1 MDWKTLHEHEMM
13 RVLGNVQTA
22 ADDRDY
28 ASADYLQEA
37 LQRLD
42 HWLLLICDEEE
53 RRARLLAGDGTG
65 GWDGVRNLVRP
76 ETAQLAF
83 FSKPVEAGL
92 LPSGNHV
99 FDRIGRVLNLH
110 PCEVEALLVVFAAH
124 LEPRYQ
130 SLYAVLQDNLNQ
142 PRPTERLLL
151 TVLGRVPD
159 HRVIL
164 SASLAPAGRLMR
176 SGFLQAETGS
186 YPPLGR
192 PFLLADEVVAVIQGA
207 ESPQLPGAL
216 SQKWIRGSG
225 TQPNVNRRQVIYGS
239 GDRSALAR
247 SLCVADDRLLLVA
260 LPKAY
265 PEALAVSQAAWRVGV
280 ALGALPLMD
289 LIELE
294 EHDKVAL
301 GRFIINLTRDLGGSA
316 WLLSDEPL
324 PLGVPHIQSQ
334 PANWSQRRQTWLDEA
349 ARRNHWLTPPDAGR
363 LASRYRLTT
372 DEVREVFDATTGDGA
387 DALDRTARRMG
398 RATVRHSL
406 RTPTQRGFDDLVLRD
421 TTRESLERLVYFVQ
435 NRDRVAEQRDL
446 QRRFQLQRGPI
457 VLFSGSSGTG
467 KTLAAEAIAGALG
480 RPLHTVDIAQL
491 VSKYIGDTE
500 KHVDEILNQG
510 ERASA
515 VLFFDEA
522 DVLFSNR
529 IEKTS
534 NASEQFSNMMV
545 GYLLQRIERHDGL
558 VILATNLRHAIDD
571 AFLRRFEFRIEFPR
585 PTAEER
591 LRIWQLMLPPT
602 IERTPDVDLEAI
614 AEVHRLVGG
623 EIRNAALKAIFLAE
637 RDDSLLNKEHLTR
650 AIALELL
657 ELGRISRQ
665 PPSKGADDLVEAD
678 RGQLLRAC
686 VEALED
692 AIESYLRPRFMKE
705 IHVVHG
711 SPTEEKLTGK
721 RPAVSVALFR
731 LAGKRGNSGLRAG
744 FVISA
749 WSHLAQEEY
758 ELLGV
763 VHEALLKNSFKSKEL
778 LSHAV
783 HMRVQESHDF
793 DLLHRFWSSHDHPVR
808 ASIVVDVEIV

>member
-1 MDWKTLHEHEMM
+1 MYRILPQNQGKAGEAGTDPLHD
-13 RVLGNVQTA
+13 G
-22 ADDRDY
+22 
-28 ASADYLQEA
+28 YLKDA
-37 LQRLD
+37 LRRLDQRL
-42 HWLLLICDEEE
+42 LQVCCEEE
-53 RRARLLAGDGTG
+53 RRAKLLAGNNSR
-65 GWDGVRNLVRP
+65 GWEGVRNLVRP
-76 ETAQLAF
+76 ETEELIFYDYSSA
-83 FSKPVEAGL
+83 AGL
-92 LPSGNHV
+92 LPDEGHV
-99 FDRIGRVLNLH
+99 FRRVEQTLFLA
-110 PCEVEALLVVFAAH
+110 PCETEALLVVLAAH

-151 TVLGRVPD
+151 AVLGRVPD
-159 HRVIL
+159 HRTIL
-164 SASLAPAGRLMR
+164 SASLARAGRLMR

-192 PFLLADEVVAVIQGA
+192 PFFLADEVAAVLQGD
-207 ESPQLPGAL
+207 ESPRLPGAL

-225 TQPNVNRRQVIYGS
+225 TQPNANRRQVIYGH
-239 GDRSALAR
+239 GDRCALAR
-247 SLCVADDRLLLVA
+247 SICGSDDRLLLVT
-260 LPKAY
+260 LPKTY

-289 LIELE
+289 LRELE

-301 GRFIINLTRDLGGSA
+301 GRFIINLTRDLGGAA

-324 PLGVPHIQSQ
+324 PLAVPHIESK
-334 PANWSQRRQTWLDEA
+334 PANWTQRRQSWLDEA
-349 ARRNHWLTPPDAGR
+349 SRRNYRLTPPDADR
-363 LASRYRLTT
+363 LASRYRLTV
-372 DEVREVFDATTGDGA
+372 DEVREVFDAAAGDGA
-387 DALDRTARRMG
+387 DALDQTARRMG

-435 NRDRVAEQRDL
+435 NRDRLAEQRDL

-585 PTAEER
+585 PTAAER
-591 LRIWQLMLPPT
+591 LRIWELMLPPT
-602 IERTPDVDLEAI
+602 VERSPAVDLEAI
-614 AEVHRLVGG
+614 AEAHRLVGG
-623 EIRNAALKAIFLAE
+623 EIRNAALKAIFLAA
-637 RDDSLLNKEHLTR
+637 RKGVPLDQKQLKA

-657 ELGRISRQ
+657 ELGRISRK
-665 PPSKGADDLVEAD
+665 PVSEGADELVDAD

-692 AIESYLRPRFMKE
+692 IIESYLRPRFMKE

-731 LAGKRGNSGLRAG
+731 LAGKRGSSGLRAG

-763 VHEALLKNSFKSKEL
+763 VHEALLQNSLKSKEL
-778 LSHAV
+778 LDHAV
-783 HMRVQESHDF
+783 NMRVQESHDF

-808 ASIVVDVEIV
+808 ASIVVDVEIA